1 MIKVKDGVATRE
13 PMPDFLASPDSPEA
27 IAALADLSWT
37 DPALGVTDCAWWP
50 EENADGELD
59 TDKKWGAEVLTL
71 DAERKVV
78 VVTHKQVAMTAA
90 EKAARDAAIAERWAD
105 QIAARRFVAETSGT
119 IIDGMPIDT
128 GRDSQGLITG
138 AALQAMIDSSYSLHW
153 KTSAGFVELTAQQIL
168 GVATA
173 VRAYVQ
179 ACFNREA
186 DLLAA
191 VADGSITQEMVEESW
206 PV

>member
-1 MIKVKDGVATRE
+1 MIKIQNGIPTRE
-13 PMPDFLASPDSPEA
+13 PVPDFLDQSDTPEA
-27 IAALADLSWT
+27 RASLLDLSWT
-37 DPALGVTDCAWWP
+37 DPQFGVQDAAWWP
-50 EENADGELD
+50 EENADSELG
-59 TDKKWGAEVLTL
+59 TNKKWGAEVLTL
-71 DAERKVV
+71 DADRKVV
-78 VVTHKQVAMTAA
+78 IVTHKQVAMTAA
-90 EKAARDAAIAERWAD
+90 EKAARDAAIAGQWAD
-105 QIAARRFVAETSGT
+105 QIAGRRFVAETSGT
-119 IIDGMPIDT
+119 TIDGMPIDT

-191 VADGSITQEMVEESW
+191 VADGSIMQGMVEEGW
-206 PV
+206 PT